1 MTKHRIMCRSST
13 TGIIGRGDYLDIS
26 KEQAERSAATLNE
39 RYPRLL
45 HWVEAEPAAM
55 PAEVADSMKDL

>member
-1 MTKHRIMCRSST
+1 VTRHRIIARSST
-13 TGIIGRGDYLDIS
+13 TGIIGQGDYLDIS

-45 HWVEAEPAAM
+45 HWVEAEPSST
-55 PAEVADSMKDL
+55 PSEVADRMKDL

>member
-1 MTKHRIMCRSST
+1 MIRHRIVARSST
-13 TGIIGRGDYLDIS
+13 TGIVGRGDYLDIS

-45 HWVEAEPAAM
+45 HWVEAEPSET
-55 PAEVADSMKDL
+55 PDEITDSMKGL